1 MNPATNKVRYARTL
15 THLLLAFLIASFCVW
30 QVSRPTG
37 PSVFFWVVQ
46 LLPLVILI
54 PGLRRGNPR
63 TYIWLC
69 FVLLAYFIKG
79 VDGIV
84 SPSRAW
90 IDYVTLAVSVVLFIT
105 AMITSRW
112 ISMIPRPVPTPD
124 ASHEAAD
131 QIR

>member
-1 MNPATNKVRYARTL
+1 MNHAAGKVRIARIV

-54 PGLRRGNPR
+54 PGLRQGNPR

-90 IDYVTLAVSVVLFIT
+90 IDYVTLTVSVVLFVT
-105 AMITSRW
+105 AMIASRW
-112 ISMIPRPVPTPD
+112 ISLTSRPSLASD
-124 ASHEAAD
+124 APAAAAD
-131 QIR
+131 QTR